1 MNRIGKIIVQDKR
14 YELVWNGG
22 VSVERTHGN
31 TIRIQT
37 DIDVWLNNKKEAPKE
52 YVMDVIG
59 RAVKEF
65 LYQDITPFAL
75 AGSSRKYKTKT
86 FLVDIDNEKIVS
98 PDKGLN
104 DPTIIGDAPKE
115 WLADFGFSA
124 VDDNFDWRKSEIRR
138 LEGKLRALEEEIKE
152 KQKDIE
158 CVRDMITQFSDT
170 AKTKKECYIKY
181 IEKCLE
187 V

>member
-104 DPTIIGDAPKE
+104 DPTIIGDIICTRKTRSDCSNDCRKCKEPKKS
-115 WLADFGFSA
+115 LKMFA
-124 VDDNFDWRKSEIRR
+124 RKIWKRN
-138 LEGKLRALEEEIKE
+138 
-152 KQKDIE
+152 
-158 CVRDMITQFSDT
+158 
-170 AKTKKECYIKY
+170 
-181 IEKCLE
+181 
-187 V
+187 